1 MRTQLLCTFA
11 FEESLEDTL
20 DDIID
25 THDILFN
32 RIFVLQSDDAVELMC
47 TYNISYVTK
56 YNMLRDTISI
66 HRKKE
71 TNTIYTINALN
82 NLIRALNG
90 GVLDKSYSI
99 SWDDYRNTA
108 LLVRGGELSMIKT
121 KLHDIVTLE

>member
-1 MRTQLLCTFA
+1 MRTQLLCTFT

-32 RIFVLQSDDAVELMC
+32 RIFVLQSDDGVELMC

-108 LLVRGGELSMIKT
+108 LLVRGGELSITKT